1 MAKLLYSATTA
12 DGNRT
17 EGFVNA
23 PSVVAAREQLEQQGF
38 KQVVLREELRP
49 PPAAAPA
56 HGLDE
61 GQRRDLARF
70 RQVLLQSPTLQA
82 VLIEQALRAR
92 LWLLADAGLVFWGL
106 WRGDPTWI
114 AAGVLAAAAPF
125 ALTAWNFR
133 HADRYQRLL
142 RQYAVGNWDGVRT
155 LAKELRGSGA
165 SRAEL
170 DFDLDLRLACIYA
183 RDHALAEALARLEPW
198 RKRMTT
204 RPGVFEARIAAV
216 HLMAGDTAGH
226 VQMLARAL
234 ELNPQDPIRQAEHAL
249 ALARFGDLDQAEPL
263 LAGMPPEAQPEP
275 VRGLL
280 LWARGLLQLRR
291 RDPAAQD
298 MLGQAVAAWLPGLH
312 QPALWTS
319 LALCACDHA
328 VAMHEA
334 GAHDAARARIA
345 EVWPVL
351 EAHATVPLLRMLE
364 ADDLLPVRSTKTP

>member
-23 PSVVAAREQLEQQGF
+23 PSVVSAREQLEQQGL
-38 KQVVLREELRP
+38 KQVVLREEPRAP
-49 PPAAAPA
+49 VVVAAGQ
-56 HGLDE
+56 GLDE
-61 GQRRDLARF
+61 RQRRELARF
-70 RQVLLQSPTLQA
+70 RQVLLQSPTLQSM
-82 VLIEQALRAR
+82 LIQQALRAR

-106 WRGDPTWI
+106 MSGDLTWV
-114 AAGVLAAAAPF
+114 AAGLLAAAVPF

-142 RQYAVGNWDGVRT
+142 RHHAVGNWDGVRS
-155 LAKELRGSGA
+155 LAKALRGSTG
-165 SRAEL
+165 SSAEL
-170 DFDLDLRLACIYA
+170 DFDIDVRLACIYA
-183 RDHALAEALARLEPW
+183 RDHTLAEAMARLEPW
-198 RKRMTT
+198 RKRLTT
-204 RPGVFEARIAAV
+204 QPGVFESRVAAV

-234 ELNPQDPIRQAEHAL
+234 ELRPQDPLRQAEHAL
-249 ALARFGDLDQAEPL
+249 ALARFGDLAQADPL
-263 LAGMPPEAQPEP
+263 LAALPVDPPPGAMQ
-275 VRGLL
+275 GLVH
-280 LWARGLLQLRR
+280 WARGLVQLRR

-298 MLGQAVAAWLPGLH
+298 TLGQAVAAWLPGLQ
-312 QPALWTS
+312 QPAVWTS

-364 ADDLLPVRSTKTP
+364 ADDLLPVRSTQTL